1 MHKLRGKTMQ
11 NQTERMRAI
20 VAQALAEAGQNQ
32 NGRLAGIT
40 LIVYGALPDSEII
53 RMYEEA
59 SRGTLAD
66 GAKLL
71 IEQAGSRFIC
81 WNCCGLRFEGS
92 DGMCPNC
99 GELALEVPEE
109 IAFAL
114 RRIEVAAAS

>member
-1 MHKLRGKTMQ
+1 MQ

-20 VAQALAEAGQNQ
+20 IAQALAEAGQKEG
-32 NGRLAGIT
+32 GRLASIH
-40 LIVYGALPDSEII
+40 LIVYGALPETEIASLFQ
-53 RMYEEA
+53 EA
-59 SRGTLAD
+59 SRGTPAD
-66 GAKLL
+66 GATLHT
-71 IEQAGSRFIC
+71 EQAGSRYIC

-114 RRIEVAAAS
+114 RRIEVAATL

>member
-1 MHKLRGKTMQ
+1 MQ
-11 NQTERMRAI
+11 NQIERMRAI
-20 VAQALAEAGQNQ
+20 IAQALAEAEQKQNA
-32 NGRLAGIT
+32 RLAGIT
-40 LIVYGALPDSEII
+40 LIVYGALADAEIVSI
-53 RMYEEA
+53 YQEA
-59 SRGTLAD
+59 SQGTPAN

-71 IEQAGSRFIC
+71 IEQAGSRYIC

-114 RRIEVAAAS
+114 RRIETAAAS